1 MHSHFFDFD
10 QPTPLVKTCFQL
22 DPCKRIHFQI
32 KRDDLIDKLISG
44 NKWRKLK
51 YNFKQ
56 FDQKKFKGI
65 ASFGGAFSN
74 HIAALSAAGKRAD
87 IPTIGFIRTHE
98 IDLNNPTLSLAKTNG
113 MQLIALS
120 REAYRNRH
128 NSEFINSLK
137 QAYPDYLFVPE
148 GGSNDLAA
156 LGLAELVEE
165 LKQQSI
171 HSEHHVIACAI
182 GSGGTISGMLDAFPN
197 MKFIGVAA
205 VKDTPLLEKLT
216 VTYGDRLTIVSDNL
230 FGGYGKTTTELNQF
244 CLDFYHQTQIPIE
257 PIYTGK
263 LLHTLMHNYDDL
275 VNEGKSLVVIHTG
288 GLQGLRGLNN
298 RHQYQSHLWN
308 DLLSLTDV
316 L

>member
-1 MHSHFFDFD
+1 MNPHFFDFD

-22 DPCKRIHFQI
+22 SPCKKIHFQI

-56 FDQKKFKGI
+56 FDQNKFKGI

-87 IPTIGFIRTHE
+87 IPTLGFIRTHE

-182 GSGGTISGMLDAFPN
+182 GSGGTISGMMDAFPD
-197 MKFIGVAA
+197 MKFIGIAA
-205 VKDTPLLEKLT
+205 VKDFQLLEKLK
-216 VTYGDRLTIVSDNL
+216 VKYGVRLTIVSDNL
-230 FGGYGKTTTELNQF
+230 FGGYGKTTPELNQF
-244 CLDFYHQTQIPIE
+244 CLDFYNQTQIPIE

-263 LLHTLMHNYDDL
+263 LLHTLMHNYDEL
-275 VNEGKSLVVIHTG
+275 MSEQKSLVVIHTG
-288 GLQGLRGLNN
+288 GLQGLKGLNY
-298 RHQYQSHLWN
+298 RHQYQSPLWN

-316 L
+316 

>member
-1 MHSHFFDFD
+1 MNPHFFDFD

-22 DPCKRIHFQI
+22 SPSKRIHFQI

-56 FDQKKFKGI
+56 FDQNKFKGI

-87 IPTIGFIRTHE
+87 IPTLGFIRTHE
-98 IDLNNPTLSLAKTNG
+98 IDFNNPTLSLAKTNG

-165 LKQQSI
+165 LKLQSI
-171 HSEHHVIACAI
+171 HSKHHVIACAI
-182 GSGGTISGMLDAFPN
+182 GSGGTISGMMDAFPD
-197 MKFIGVAA
+197 MKFIGIAA
-205 VKDTPLLEKLT
+205 VKDFQLLEKLK
-216 VTYGDRLTIVSDNL
+216 VKYGVRLTIVSDNL
-230 FGGYGKTTTELNQF
+230 FGGYGKTTPELNQF
-244 CLDFYHQTQIPIE
+244 CLDFYNQTQIPIE

-263 LLHTLMHNYDDL
+263 LLHTLMHNYDEL
-275 VNEGKSLVVIHTG
+275 MSEQKSLVVIHTG
-288 GLQGLRGLNN
+288 GLQGLKGLNY
-298 RHQYQSHLWN
+298 RHQYQSPLWN

-316 L
+316 